1 MLLKA
6 LVVSFCS
13 SFFHCQTSINHAA
26 VKMAFS
32 KLGYHYIDIKDFLY
46 YLCQC
51 PVCMMQSELL
61 IIGSLPHHIEKD
73 MQTAWN
79 F

>member
-51 PVCMMQSELL
+51 PVCMYDA
-61 IIGSLPHHIEKD
+61 IGAFDYWQFAPPH
-73 MQTAWN
+73 
-79 F
+79 